1 MISGG
6 DDQWVFFYFCLVN
19 IFTRIQSGNPSYAII
34 FSGDRMNYTYF
45 DNEKKY
51 IQRIRGLRED
61 HDYSQKYVADYLC
74 TSQTMYARYERD
86 ASAMPIR
93 HLIYLARLYNVSTD
107 YILGLTDM
115 PSSYNELLS
124 AETAISRE
132 NGSGG
137 RYSIRWKTS
146 NKDSH
151 KGSDKPSNKSQDKK
165 SAKNPDKTS
174 R

>member
-1 MISGG
+1 MLS
-6 DDQWVFFYFCLVN
+6 F
-19 IFTRIQSGNPSYAII
+19 
-34 FSGDRMNYTYF
+34 FSGDCMNYTYF
-45 DNEKKY
+45 DDDKKY

-93 HLIYLARLYNVSTD
+93 HLIYLAKLYNVSTD

-115 PSSYNELLS
+115 PSSYNELAS
-124 AETAISRE
+124 AETAVSQK
-132 NGSGG
+132 SCSDS

-146 NKDSH
+146 DNPSH
-151 KGSDKPSNKSQDKK
+151 NAHVP
-165 SAKNPDKTS
+165 
-174 R
+174 

>member
-1 MISGG
+1 MLS
-6 DDQWVFFYFCLVN
+6 F
-19 IFTRIQSGNPSYAII
+19 
-34 FSGDRMNYTYF
+34 FSGDCMNYTYF
-45 DNEKKY
+45 DDDKKY

-93 HLIYLARLYNVSTD
+93 HLIYLAKLYNVSTD

-115 PSSYNELLS
+115 PSSYNELAS
-124 AETAISRE
+124 AETAVSQK
-132 NGSGG
+132 SCSDS

-146 NKDSH
+146 DNPSH
-151 KGSDKPSNKSQDKK
+151 KADDGNRHRHKIAAGIKITTGTEQSG
-165 SAKNPDKTS
+165 A
-174 R
+174 

>member
-1 MISGG
+1 MLS
-6 DDQWVFFYFCLVN
+6 F
-19 IFTRIQSGNPSYAII
+19 
-34 FSGDRMNYTYF
+34 FSGDCMNYTYF
-45 DNEKKY
+45 DDDKKY

-93 HLIYLARLYNVSTD
+93 HLIYLAKLYNVSTD

-115 PSSYNELLS
+115 PSSYNELAS
-124 AETAISRE
+124 AETAVSQK
-132 NGSGG
+132 SCSDS

-146 NKDSH
+146 DNPSH
-151 KGSDKPSNKSQDKK
+151 KASDKSSNKSLDKK
-165 SAKNPDKTS
+165 LTKNQDKTS